1 MWCFQGSIL
10 GPLLF
15 LIYIND
21 IAQSSNIL
29 DFILFAADTNALLA
43 SNDIMSLEQAL
54 NTEISKVSN
63 WLIANKLSINIK
75 KTNYMIYNILQFRIL
90 IFR

>member
-1 MWCFQGSIL
+1 MSQIVTCGVPQGSIL
-10 GPLLF
+10 GPPLF

-29 DFILFAADTNALLA
+29 NFILFVDDTNALLA
-43 SNDIMSLEQAL
+43 SNDIMTFEQAL

-75 KTNYMIYNILQFRIL
+75 KN
-90 IFR
+90 